1 MRKKTIGIIALVII
15 ILGIICIAAT
25 SSDTT
30 QQETVN
36 VTNLNVASEGYGLYT
51 VTCDLT
57 PKQNYSYLEM
67 EVIFYDSN
75 DAVIGKSPLAWNINS
90 PAKDQLIKVSG
101 TATTNSQNTKPARAE
116 VFIFDSV
123 STDDPSQA
131 IFSQNVTMK

>member
-1 MRKKTIGIIALVII
+1 MRKRTIGIIVIVII
-15 ILGIICIAAT
+15 ILGILCIVAT

-30 QQETVN
+30 PQETVN
-36 VTNLNVASEGYGLYT
+36 VTNLNVVSEGYGLYT

-67 EVIFYDSN
+67 EVVFYDSN

-131 IFSQNVTMK
+131 IFSQNVTMN